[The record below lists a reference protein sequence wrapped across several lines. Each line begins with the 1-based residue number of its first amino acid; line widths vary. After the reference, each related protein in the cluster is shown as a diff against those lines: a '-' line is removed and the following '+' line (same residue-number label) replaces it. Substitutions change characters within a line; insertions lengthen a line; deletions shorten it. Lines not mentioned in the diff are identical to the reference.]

1 VGAPEGVGMNL
12 DRVRNFCIVAH
23 IDHGK
28 STLADRILLKT
39 GAVEQRQFQDQFLD
53 SHVLE
58 RERGITIKAK
68 AVALK
73 YRDYRLNLIDTP
85 GHADFSY
92 EVSKSLAACE
102 GALLV
107 VDASQGIQAQTV
119 ANLNLAVDAGLE
131 IIPVVNK
138 IDLQHAQVDATVE
151 EIVGILGC
159 SRDEVL
165 KISAKQGIGIDELME
180 AILARIPAPRGDPAG
195 RLQALTFDSSYDE
208 YRGVVVYV
216 RIRNGRVRKTDTI
229 QFAATGGVFQVE
241 EVGVFMPAMKPVEEL
256 QAGDVGYIMANV
268 KSIRDVRIGDTVRLA
283 SAPDTPPLPG
293 YKEPV
298 PMVFCEFFPAGET
311 DIDAL
316 QKAIDRLSL
325 NDAAFTF
332 QRVSS
337 DALGPGFHCGFLGL
351 LHMEIIQER
360 LERESG
366 IEVLKTAP
374 QTTYQIVLPAK
385 GGGTEVV
392 QIESAARAP
401 DEATIVEWR
410 EPIVH
415 LKVVLTPEFI
425 GNVMK
430 LCEAHRGE
438 FIEQKYIGANR
449 VILTYDMPFGE
460 IVYDF
465 YDRLKSVSRG
475 FASMDYA
482 FVDYFPSDLVRLRI
496 LVASREVDALSLIV
510 HKDRAEHVGRNM
522 LRVLRKEIPRHAFQV
537 ALQAAVGNKFI
548 ARENIAPYLKDVI
561 SKCYGGDYTRKRKL
575 LERQKEGKK
584 RMKSVG
590 QVEIP
595 QEAFMAVLRVNQE

>member
-1 VGAPEGVGMNL
+1 MKIENI
-12 DRVRNFCIVAH
+12 RNFCIIAH

-28 STLADRILLKT
+28 STLADRFLLKT
-39 GAVEQRQFQDQFLD
+39 GAVDARQFQDQYLD
-53 SHVLE
+53 SNELE

-73 YRDYRLNLIDTP
+73 YKNFKLNLIDTP

-102 GALLV
+102 GAILV
-107 VDASQGIQAQTV
+107 VDATQGIQAQTV

-138 IDLQHAQVDATVE
+138 IDLQHAQVDSTID
-151 EIVGILGC
+151 EIVGIIGC
-159 SRDEVL
+159 EREEVL
-165 KISAKQGIGIDELME
+165 KISGKLGIGVDELID
-180 AILARIPAPRGDPAG
+180 AIPLRIPPPQGESEG
-195 RLQALTFDSSYDE
+195 KLQALIFDSTYDE

-216 RIRNGRVRKTDTI
+216 RIRTGHVRKTDRI
-229 QFAATGGVFQVE
+229 QFAATGGVFEVE
-241 EVGVFMPAMKPVEEL
+241 EVGVFTPSMKPVEEL
-256 QAGDVGYIMANV
+256 RTGDVGYIIANV
-268 KSIRDVRIGDTVRLA
+268 KTIRDIRIGDTVRLE
-283 SAPDTPPLPG
+283 SAPDTPALPG

-298 PMVFCEFFPAGET
+298 PMVFCEFYPAGET
-311 DIDAL
+311 TMEAIE
-316 QKAIDRLSL
+316 KAIQRLSL

-332 QRVSS
+332 SRVSS
-337 DALGPGFHCGFLGL
+337 DALGPGYHCGFLGL

-374 QTTYQIVLPAK
+374 QTTYQVMVSGK
-385 GGGTEVV
+385 GGKQEIL
-392 QIESAARAP
+392 QIDYASKAP
-401 DEATIVEWR
+401 DENSIVEWR

-415 LKVVLTPEFI
+415 LKLVLTPEFI
-425 GNVMK
+425 GSVMK
-430 LCEAHRGE
+430 LCDTHRGE

-496 LVASREVDALSLIV
+496 LVAGREVDALSLIV
-510 HKDRAEHVGRNM
+510 HKDRAEPLGRNM

-537 ALQAAVGNKFI
+537 ALQAAVGSKII

-561 SKCYGGDYTRKRKL
+561 AKCYGGDFSRKQKL
-575 LERQKEGKK
+575 LNRQKEGKK
-584 RMKSVG
+584 RLKTVG

-595 QEAFMAVLRVNQE
+595 QEAFMAVLKVNQE